1 MQVGGKVALMA
12 RNKSSLSL
20 FILALVVGGLSASAT
35 GLLNTASGGYLVCV
49 NTKSKVVTHPGTSSC
64 PKGSKPLILGAQ
76 GAVGID
82 GLTGAE
88 GLRGKDGADGKDGKT
103 LWNGTT
109 DPAITWGAP
118 GDMFI
123 NSVTK
128 TLFGPKDLTT
138 GWPAGVSMV
147 GPQGPQG
154 LTGLQGP
161 QGIGGSGPQGATG
174 PAGINGTNGTNG
186 TNGANGTN
194 GTNGAAG
201 VTGTL
206 YQKSHS
212 DSALSNTVKNVVTL
226 TLPAGSY
233 LVSYTGMAYKNAA
246 NGEYVATRLLVE
258 TPTQNLDGSHAIR
271 IDGSVNDGRAW
282 VARQLGITLAA
293 PGSVSLF
300 ANTIQGAAGTMLTNG
315 TLTAVQV
322 ASVNNQ

>member
-186 TNGANGTN
+186 ANGTN

-212 DSALSNTVKNVVTL
+212 DSALSDTVKNVVTL

-258 TPTQNLDGSHAIR
+258 APTQNLDGSHAIR